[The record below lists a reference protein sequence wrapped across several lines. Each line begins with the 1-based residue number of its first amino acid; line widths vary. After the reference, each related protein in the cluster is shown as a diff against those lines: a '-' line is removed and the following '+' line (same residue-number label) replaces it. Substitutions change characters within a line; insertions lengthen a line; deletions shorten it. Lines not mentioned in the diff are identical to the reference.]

1 MSIATTI
8 ISNYGTALYLRDASK
23 LDIIYLS
30 RDIIKLIASVEIV
43 MNHSRVLLIFS
54 VP

>member
-30 RDIIKLIASVEIV
+30 RDTINSI
-43 MNHSRVLLIFS
+43 SRDRYESLSGALNF
-54 VP
+54 